1 MGVLFDPGFA
11 RHTGILSMNV
21 EYIQRSI
28 SKFKNLGQRK
38 NQYKMYYQKLLQL
51 VNNNVGF
58 CLGCMLWAV
67 YIKSLGNQEIIN
79 NPCIG
84 GTYDEREAVEEVDF
98 SKDYFE
104 QLKRDA
110 KYYLNLDY
118 VINPQYIKVLDVY
131 RDFLIL
137 NEGFVNTKT
146 TEDIKLPPVLKTPK
160 DVSVINDKI
169 QEVVKTGILTDLFEL
184 YGTIL

>member
-21 EYIQRSI
+21 EYIQRTI
-28 SKFKNLGQRK
+28 SRFKNLGQRK
-38 NQYKMYYQKLLQL
+38 NQYKLYYQKLLHM

-58 CLGCMLWAV
+58 CLGCMLWAI
-67 YIKSLGNQEIIN
+67 YIKSQGNQEILN
-79 NPCIG
+79 NPCLG
-84 GTYDEREAVEEVDF
+84 GGYDEADAVEEVDY

-118 VINPQYIKVLDVY
+118 TINPQYIRVLDVY
-131 RDFLIL
+131 REFLVL

-146 TEDIKLPPVLKTPK
+146 TDDIKLPSALKVPK
-160 DVSVINDKI
+160 DTKVLNDKI
-169 QEVVKTGILTDLFEL
+169 QEVIKSGNLADLFEL
-184 YGTIL
+184 YGMVL